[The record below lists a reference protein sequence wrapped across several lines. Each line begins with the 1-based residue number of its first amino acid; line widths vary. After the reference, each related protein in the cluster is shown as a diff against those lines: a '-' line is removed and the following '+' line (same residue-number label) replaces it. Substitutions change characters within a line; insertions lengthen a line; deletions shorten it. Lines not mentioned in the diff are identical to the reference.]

1 MLANTK
7 NQNLYEHSFL
17 IGELAVLLFNNIE
30 FNEKINHIINNKIN
44 FIEIIRFAGYLHDL
58 GKIDPVFQ
66 QILVESKEKDKKQ
79 FDTEDG
85 THVQN
90 NKVTLEEYIRHNEL
104 SYVLIHQSLN
114 ERSDYFLN
122 LFGNY
127 YAKNLISYVGYWHH
141 AKILRKQEVNS
152 EDIINRFKKQNKNFD
167 LKITINN
174 FLQEINKQYNFYHNK
189 NEDFSL
195 LINKEFYGLENIP
208 SFKEKY
214 KNIDD
219 GFNAFEIEAKKSL
232 LRSLVV
238 TADRIISSLN
248 EEELIKYIKKEDGYL
263 LENLLFKNNK
273 NIQNELIDEISKMEI
288 LFEEKANLDNNL
300 LNKNRNI
307 RQKEIVKELIKYQE
321 PVVLS
326 GPAGCGKTKI
336 FLQWIKDK
344 KIKEDQQVFILCPR
358 NLICKGLFDEL
369 TRIYLPQTEIEIY
382 TGEYQLKNKN
392 NKTENIEENEQFSSH
407 IIITTLDQ
415 IINIVLSHKKID
427 LLMQIINSFLIIDEF
442 HEFFNLVGIIF
453 LLKEIIILKQSLKE
467 SNTLLVSATPNNYIT
482 KTFLSCP
489 IIKMETFNDQKYIFE
504 FQEVEDINCLET
516 SPINNLNLLND
527 VKSQKDGMIAIYNS
541 AISSQM
547 SSLYNKKFRHENNIN
562 YHSRFT
568 IADKKLISKNIMKFW
583 KKEFQTQKILRAGPI
598 IQASLNISTHLMLSE
613 ITCAENWCQRL
624 GRVNRFATD
633 NVIGQFITVSEKN
646 LSEEEMEKNGFLNT
660 LNHLNMKEQT
670 IVWNNF
676 LKEKLTNKNIQ
687 YLKEI
692 YDLYDEFHLLES
704 TKEAYNIDFK
714 KLIKESEELFNKNN
728 SFEPYQIKIKKDK
741 TKNKLSKRSMRGNN
755 LYILPRKLILEKNEE
770 SWLYNPKNLENNI
783 KEENNS
789 ITVEKSGISYNPNE
803 IIQLAEEQS
812 LFIKNKAINENEKPL
827 QYEQKLLKNLNSQ
840 IVLRKALEIETP
852 LIVSYPNVE
861 KGLVYL
867 VYKDLI
873 IGLIKIEKI
882 KSLDIEKFFINTLES
897 KEIEFVKGEIS

>member
-152 EDIINRFKKQNKNFD
+152 EDIINRFKKQNKTFN

-562 YHSRFT
+562 YHSKFT

-583 KKEFQTQKILRAGPI
+583 KKEFQTNKILRAGPI

-646 LSEEEMEKNGFLNT
+646 LSKEEMEKNGFLNT

-676 LKEKLTNKNIQ
+676 LKEKLKDKNIQ

-867 VYKDLI
+867 VYKDLM